1 MNNLGDAKW
10 ILKMVI
16 AEIEWRVNLDISKDL
31 VMEVLS
37 KFDMDQA
44 KESKHIWEFIS
55 LKAATKIELKVQVKY
70 MENIPYDLEHNVVNG
85 WN

>member
-1 MNNLGDAKW
+1 MLLYVDDILIRSLIHVSKLKATLRSEFDMNNLGDAKW

-44 KESKHIWEFIS
+44 KG
-55 LKAATKIELKVQVKY
+55 V
-70 MENIPYDLEHNVVNG
+70 
-85 WN
+85 